1 MTISRLIVGVLLQIL
16 NICQSVRRRNG
27 VKCIMTAY
35 RTPLWYTAFPL
46 PQVVARSEES
56 KADEIGTAVPFPIKL
71 TSTLIYDVL

>member
-16 NICQSVRRRNG
+16 NICQSVGRRNG

-46 PQVVARSEES
+46 P
-56 KADEIGTAVPFPIKL
+56 
-71 TSTLIYDVL
+71 